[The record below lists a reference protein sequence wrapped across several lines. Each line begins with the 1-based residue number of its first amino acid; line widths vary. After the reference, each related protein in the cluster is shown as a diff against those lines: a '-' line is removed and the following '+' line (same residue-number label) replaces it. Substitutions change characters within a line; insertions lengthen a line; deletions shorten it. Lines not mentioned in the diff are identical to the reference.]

1 MNVNVY
7 VDSKEL
13 AEKVYPYVQ
22 FLDNTTR
29 WVESIVEGVEYD
41 DSHQML
47 ELEASII
54 NVFGKKP
61 GMPKAELAHKHYN
74 LLMTEIPYLI
84 THISEVN
91 PNIRYKVSITD
102 IYELLANDT
111 LFLNLN
117 IVPYKPDTTFV
128 VNRDMMP
135 KTTETLTLEKVDIF
149 HLVITSKNTHEVFHN
164 TFQSTPGMAG
174 GLLDDNLLMLINM
187 NFDALNIVEHRSS
200 YN

>member
-22 FLDNTTR
+22 FLDETTR
-29 WVESIVEGVEYD
+29 WADSVMNDVEYTED
-41 DSHQML
+41 HQML

-61 GMPKAELAHKHYN
+61 GKPKAELAHKHYN

-149 HLVITSKNTHEVFHN
+149 HLVIASKNTHEVFHN

-174 GLLDDNLLMLINM
+174 GLLDDNLLMLVNM
-187 NFDALNIVEHRSS
+187 NFDELHLVGNRST

>member
-7 VDSKEL
+7 VDSREL

-22 FLDNTTR
+22 FLDNTTL

-61 GMPKAELAHKHYN
+61 GKPKAELAHKHYN

-91 PNIRYKVSITD
+91 PNIRYKICASD
-102 IYELLANDT
+102 IYDLIAKET
-111 LFLNLN
+111 LFLSLN
-117 IVPYKPDTTFV
+117 MVPYKPDTTTV
-128 VNRDMMP
+128 VNRPMMP
-135 KTTETLTLEKVDIF
+135 DTMEMLTLDKVDIF
-149 HLVITSKNTHEVFHN
+149 HLAIASKNTHEVFHT
-164 TFQSTPGMAG
+164 TFQSNPGMAG
-174 GLLDDNLLMLINM
+174 GLLEDNLLMLVNT
-187 NFDALNIVEHRSS
+187 NFDDLYIVEHRSS

>member
-29 WVESIVEGVEYD
+29 WVESIVEEKPYD

-61 GMPKAELAHKHYN
+61 GKAELAHKHYN

-128 VNRDMMP
+128 VNRHMMP
-135 KTTETLTLEKVDIF
+135 KTAETLTLEKVDIF

-174 GLLDDNLLMLINM
+174 GLLDDNLLMLINY
-187 NFDALNIVEHRSS
+187 NFDALHIVEHRSS